1 MNDVV
6 TDKVRFTF
14 KNHPQGC
21 AEEFIVAIAVGD
33 NIYQIKGAPLFAFGV
48 NYDDHVLVAP
58 DTKGSLEVIDIVA
71 RSEYHSLRIRF
82 TNELETAKNIELLQ
96 ELTLS
101 GVESEQFDNGRFA
114 LTVSPQREYES
125 FIDILHYYQELG
137 VLKYELAGE
146 PHDSFEGN
154 RA

>member
-21 AEEFIVAIAVGD
+21 AEEFIVAMAVGD

-48 NYDDHVLVAP
+48 NYGDHVLVAP
-58 DTKGSLEVIDIVA
+58 DSEGALEVIDIVA
-71 RSEYHSLRIRF
+71 RSDYHSLRIRF
-82 TNELETAKNIELLQ
+82 TNEPENAKNIELLQ

-101 GVESEQFDNGRFA
+101 GVESEQLDDGGFA

-137 VLKYELAGE
+137 VLKYELTGE
-146 PHDSFEGN
+146 PHDNFDGN
-154 RA
+154 SA

>member
-14 KNHPQGC
+14 KNHPLGC
-21 AEEFIVAIAVGD
+21 AEEFIVATAVGD

-58 DTKGSLEVIDIVA
+58 DTEGSLDAIDIVA
-71 RSEYHSLRIRF
+71 RSEYHSLRVCF
-82 TNELETAKNIELLQ
+82 TNELENAKNIELLQ

-101 GVESEQFDNGRFA
+101 GVESEQFDDGCFA

-146 PHDSFEGN
+146 PHDSFDGN
-154 RA
+154 SA

>member
-21 AEEFIVAIAVGD
+21 AEEFIVATAVSD

-48 NYDDHVLVAP
+48 NYDDHVLVAS
-58 DTKGSLEVIDIVA
+58 DGEGSLDVIEIVA

-82 TNELETAKNIELLQ
+82 TNELENAKNIELLQ

-101 GVESEQFDNGRFA
+101 GVESEQLDDGCFA
-114 LTVSPQREYES
+114 LTKENTNLLSISCIIIRSLEY
-125 FIDILHYYQELG
+125 
-137 VLKYELAGE
+137 
-146 PHDSFEGN
+146 
-154 RA
+154 